1 MPNIIRNCVYNEYND
16 VDVNINTQ
24 RKFTSTKNMCLNM
37 YSRRSIELSSFVYR
51 R

>member
-16 VDVNINTQ
+16 VDVNTQ